1 MKAKVFLSAFTGF
14 LFGLIG
20 YFVLLLLDIDQ
31 PFQLGALS
39 GLLFALL
46 LFPVLVVYGNI
57 MDKRYAKFEKE
68 ITSPIFYKTNG
79 NFNLGNG
86 KVKNGNIYFC
96 EAGIV
101 CVSLEEKPYTAD
113 EILLQSIDHYTYTLT
128 QLNIFTT
135 DERLFVIT
143 VPKADEII
151 DILMRK
157 DIAVG
162 NLQKTIGKLL
172 CERLGNE
179 ASVKDKA
186 TEIIY
191 H

>member
-1 MKAKVFLSAFTGF
+1 MKAKIFLSAFAGF

-31 PFQLGALS
+31 PFQLAVIC

-46 LFPVLVVYGNI
+46 LFPVLVVYQNI

-101 CVSLEEKPYTAD
+101 CVCLEEKPYSLD
-113 EILLQSIDHYTYTLT
+113 EILIQNIAHFSYTFT
-128 QLNIFTT
+128 QLNIITN
-135 DERLFVIT
+135 DNRLFVIT
-143 VPKADEII
+143 APKVDEII
-151 DILMRK
+151 DIITRK
-157 DIAVG
+157 GWI
-162 NLQKTIGKLL
+162 LP
-172 CERLGNE
+172 R
-179 ASVKDKA
+179 
-186 TEIIY
+186 
-191 H
+191 

>member
-31 PFQLGALS
+31 PFQLAALS

-46 LFPVLVVYGNI
+46 LFPVLIVYGNI

-68 ITSPIFYKTNG
+68 ITSPIFYKTSG

-86 KVKNGNIYFC
+86 KIKNGNIYFC

-101 CVSLEEKPYTAD
+101 CVCLEEKPYTLD
-113 EILLQSIDHYTYTLT
+113 EILLQNIDHYTYTFT
-128 QLNIFTT
+128 QLNIFTN
-135 DERLFVIT
+135 DDRLFVIT
-143 VPKADEII
+143 VPKVDEII

-157 DIAVG
+157 GWIRP
-162 NLQKTIGKLL
+162 T
-172 CERLGNE
+172 
-179 ASVKDKA
+179 
-186 TEIIY
+186 
-191 H
+191 

>member
-14 LFGLIG
+14 FFGLIG

-31 PFQLGALS
+31 PFQLAALS

-86 KVKNGNIYFC
+86 KVKNGNVYFC
-96 EAGIV
+96 EAGIICV
-101 CVSLEEKPYTAD
+101 CLEEKPYTLD
-113 EILLQSIDHYTYTLT
+113 EILLQDIDRYTYTFL
-128 QLNIFTT
+128 QLNVFTN
-135 DERLFVIT
+135 DGRLFVIT
-143 VPKADEII
+143 VPRADEII
-151 DILMRK
+151 DLLMRK
-157 DIAVG
+157 GWI
-162 NLQKTIGKLL
+162 TP
-172 CERLGNE
+172 R
-179 ASVKDKA
+179 
-186 TEIIY
+186 
-191 H
+191 

>member
-31 PFQLGALS
+31 PFQLAVLS

-101 CVSLEEKPYTAD
+101 CVCLEEKPYTLD
-113 EILLQSIDHYTYTLT
+113 EILLQNIDHYTYTFS
-128 QLNIFTT
+128 QLNIYTN
-135 DERLFVIT
+135 DGKLFVIT
-143 VPKADEII
+143 VPKADVII
-151 DILMRK
+151 DLLMRK
-157 DIAVG
+157 GWI
-162 NLQKTIGKLL
+162 TP
-172 CERLGNE
+172 R
-179 ASVKDKA
+179 
-186 TEIIY
+186 
-191 H
+191 

>member
-31 PFQLGALS
+31 PFQLAALS

-68 ITSPIFYKTNG
+68 ITSPIFYKTSG

-86 KVKNGNIYFC
+86 KIKNGNIYFC

-101 CVSLEEKPYTAD
+101 CVCLEEKPYTLD
-113 EILLQSIDHYTYTLT
+113 EILLQNIDHYTYTFT
-128 QLNIFTT
+128 QLNIFTN
-135 DERLFVIT
+135 DDRLFVIT
-143 VPKADEII
+143 VPKVDEII

-157 DIAVG
+157 GWICP
-162 NLQKTIGKLL
+162 T
-172 CERLGNE
+172 
-179 ASVKDKA
+179 
-186 TEIIY
+186 
-191 H
+191 

>member
-31 PFQLGALS
+31 PFQLAALS

-68 ITSPIFYKTNG
+68 ITSPIFYKTSG

-86 KVKNGNIYFC
+86 KIKNGNIYFC

-101 CVSLEEKPYTAD
+101 CVCLEEKPYTLD
-113 EILLQSIDHYTYTLT
+113 EILRQDIDRYTYTFS
-128 QLNIFTT
+128 QLNVFTN
-135 DERLFVIT
+135 DGRLFVIT
-143 VPKADEII
+143 VPRADEII
-151 DILMRK
+151 DLLMRK
-157 DIAVG
+157 GWI
-162 NLQKTIGKLL
+162 TP
-172 CERLGNE
+172 R
-179 ASVKDKA
+179 
-186 TEIIY
+186 
-191 H
+191 

>member
-1 MKAKVFLSAFTGF
+1 MKAKFFLSAFTGF

-31 PFQLGALS
+31 PFQLAALS

-68 ITSPIFYKTNG
+68 ISSPIFYKTNG

-86 KVKNGNIYFC
+86 KVKNGNVYFC

-101 CVSLEEKPYTAD
+101 CICLEEKPYTLD
-113 EILLQSIDHYTYTLT
+113 EILLQNIDHYTYTFSE
-128 QLNIFTT
+128 LNVFTN
-135 DERLFVIT
+135 DGRLFVIT
-143 VPKADEII
+143 VPRADEII
-151 DILMRK
+151 DLLIRK
-157 DIAVG
+157 GWI
-162 NLQKTIGKLL
+162 TP
-172 CERLGNE
+172 R
-179 ASVKDKA
+179 
-186 TEIIY
+186 
-191 H
+191 

>member
-31 PFQLGALS
+31 PVQLAALS

-68 ITSPIFYKTNG
+68 ITSPIFYKTGG

-86 KVKNGNIYFC
+86 KIKNGNIYFC

-101 CVSLEEKPYTAD
+101 CVCLEEKPYTLD
-113 EILLQSIDHYTYTLT
+113 EILLQNIDHYTYTFT
-128 QLNIFTT
+128 QLNIFTN
-135 DERLFVIT
+135 DDRLFVIT
-143 VPKADEII
+143 VPKVDEII

-157 DIAVG
+157 GWIRP
-162 NLQKTIGKLL
+162 T
-172 CERLGNE
+172 
-179 ASVKDKA
+179 
-186 TEIIY
+186 
-191 H
+191 

>member
-1 MKAKVFLSAFTGF
+1 MKTKAFLAAFGGIF
-14 LFGLIG
+14 FGLIG

-31 PFQLGALS
+31 PFQLAVLS

-86 KVKNGNIYFC
+86 KVKNGNVYFC

-101 CVSLEEKPYTAD
+101 CVCLEEKPYTLD
-113 EILLQSIDHYTYTLT
+113 EIRLQDIDRYTYTFSE
-128 QLNIFTT
+128 LNVFTN
-135 DERLFVIT
+135 DGRLFVIT
-143 VPKADEII
+143 VPRADEII
-151 DILMRK
+151 DLLMRK
-157 DIAVG
+157 GWI
-162 NLQKTIGKLL
+162 TP
-172 CERLGNE
+172 R
-179 ASVKDKA
+179 
-186 TEIIY
+186 
-191 H
+191 